1 MSSQSVKE
9 VAERRLLWYN
19 GEEVREMYERERDGR
34 REVAITDIEALVP
47 ENHLVRK
54 IEKA

>member
-1 MSSQSVKE
+1 
-9 VAERRLLWYN
+9 
-19 GEEVREMYERERDGR
+19 MYEREDGR

-54 IEKA
+54 NREGNGLRVDL